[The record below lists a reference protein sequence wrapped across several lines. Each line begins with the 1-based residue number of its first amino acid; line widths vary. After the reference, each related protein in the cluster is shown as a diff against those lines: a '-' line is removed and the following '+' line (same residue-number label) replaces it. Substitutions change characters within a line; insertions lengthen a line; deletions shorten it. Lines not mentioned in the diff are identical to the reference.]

1 VTDQRG
7 NVIKNFITNALI
19 ILITL
24 WVQPAVAYIDPGT
37 GSALMSVIIGFFVAI
52 SLGVKTY
59 WYKIKSVL
67 TRKKTTSSNDEEEEN
82 KV

>member
-1 VTDQRG
+1 
-7 NVIKNFITNALI
+7 
-19 ILITL
+19 
-24 WVQPAVAYIDPGT
+24 
-37 GSALMSVIIGFFVAI
+37 MSVIIGFFVAI

-67 TRKKTTSSNDEEEEN
+67 TRKKTTLSNDEEEEN

>member
-1 VTDQRG
+1 
-7 NVIKNFITNALI
+7 
-19 ILITL
+19 
-24 WVQPAVAYIDPGT
+24 
-37 GSALMSVIIGFFVAI
+37 MSVIIGFFVAI

-67 TRKKTTSSNDEEEEN
+67 TRKKTTLPNEQEEEEEN